1 MNDAASK
8 SANKSANVRITPE
21 DLEDIAT
28 GATFLGTGG
37 GGDPYIGRLLAM
49 NAIEEFGMPEIVDPD
64 DLADDAL
71 IFTIAMLGVPTVLGE
86 KAACGDDID
95 LAIERL
101 SQRLGR
107 RPDALVGIEIG
118 GINSLLP
125 VMAAA
130 RLGLPLVN
138 ADGMGRAFPEIQMVT
153 FNVYGVSCTPL
164 AVSDDHLT
172 SIIVDTANAK
182 AAEDLVRIAAVH
194 LGCSVIL
201 SSYPMSGRQ
210 LKETAVKGTMT
221 LALGIGRAI
230 VAGRKTGNPVDALID
245 YLRTTPY
252 YNRCKVLFDGK
263 IVDIRRETRQGFSVG
278 TCVLTALDDPDRRLE
293 IAFQNEHLVAR
304 ENGRVRCIVP
314 DLICLVDR
322 ETAEPIPVDGL
333 KYGQRLKVIG
343 TSAAPIMR
351 TPESLAVFGPRAFG
365 FDESFVPLEDIE
377 D

>member
-1 MNDAASK
+1 MKISTD
-8 SANKSANVRITPE
+8 
-21 DLEDIAT
+21 DLLDIAT

-37 GGDPYIGRLLAM
+37 GGDPYIGRLLAL
-49 NAIEEFGMPEIVDPD
+49 NAIEQFGMPELVEPD
-64 DLADDAL
+64 EIADDAL
-71 IFTIAMLGVPTVLGE
+71 VCTIAMLGAPTVLVE

-101 SQRLGR
+101 TQRLGR
-107 RPDALVGIEIG
+107 APDALVGIEIG

-125 VMAAA
+125 IVAAA

-172 SIIVDTANAK
+172 SMIVDTKDAK
-182 AAEDLVRIAAVH
+182 SAEDLVRLAAMH
-194 LGCSVIL
+194 LGLSVIL
-201 SSYPMSGRQ
+201 SSYPMSGSE
-210 LKETAVKGTMT
+210 LKRTAVKGTLS
-221 LALGIGRAI
+221 LALEIGRSIA
-230 VAGRKTGNPVDALID
+230 AGRKAGRAVDALAD

-252 YNRCKVLFDGK
+252 YNVCKILFDGK
-263 IVDIRRETRQGFSVG
+263 VTDIIRETSQGFNKG
-278 TCVLTALDDPDRRLE
+278 KCVLTAPDDTSNIME
-293 IAFQNEHLVAR
+293 ITFQNEHLVAR
-304 ENGRVRCIVP
+304 KNGKTMCIVP

-322 ETAEPIPVDGL
+322 ETATPIPVDGL
-333 KYGQRLKVIG
+333 KYGQRLKVIA

-365 FDESFVPLEDIE
+365 FDEPFVPLEQIE